1 MLRSQKYAP
10 SGTSQKTP
18 LLAPEPIFPTEKRL
32 FHLKKRNSQRGKRF
46 PQLKSPSLYPI
57 ALSLS
62 GAIDNVR
69 PHSAPMTGTAEPDI
83 VMRWLTITLCLP
95 LFLSG
100 FFGLV
105 FLRQYRD
112 ALIGMSARIPDK
124 SSIDPFLRFLRGRYF
139 LLFLRVFSSFPIG
152 MGVALLRTIR

>member
-1 MLRSQKYAP
+1 ML
-10 SGTSQKTP
+10 GTLRP
-18 LLAPEPIFPTEKRL
+18 
-32 FHLKKRNSQRGKRF
+32 RGLSLCRENRF
-46 PQLKSPSLYPI
+46 PQLKFPCLYSI

-69 PHSAPMTGTAEPDI
+69 PRRATMTGTAEPDV
-83 VMRWLTITLCLP
+83 VMRWLTIALCLP
-95 LFLSG
+95 LFLTG

-105 FLRQYRD
+105 FPRQYRD

-124 SSIDPFLRFLRGRYF
+124 SSIEPFLRFLRGRYF
-139 LLFLRVFSSFPIG
+139 LLFLRVLSLFPIG